1 MGSPST
7 KKFLKN
13 NNGTTTEEAA
23 IISSAGSADA
33 NKIPALDSSGRLDVT
48 FMPTGIGAD
57 TGNTIA
63 SEALSANDLVNI
75 WSNGGVHSVRKADGS
90 SKGKEAHGFVLSAVA
105 IGEQAKIYF
114 EGTNA
119 GLTGILPGIQYLSDT
134 VPGKSTTTPPTAA
147 GHIVQVVGFGFSAN
161 AINFQYNN
169 PIELA

>member
-1 MGSPST
+1 MGNAST

-13 NNGTTTEEAA
+13 NNGAIAEEAA
-23 IISSAGSADA
+23 LLTSGGAADA
-33 NKIPALDSSGRLDVT
+33 NKIPALDNSGRLDVT

-57 TGNTIA
+57 TGNAVAT
-63 SEALSANDLVNI
+63 EALSANDLVNV
-75 WSNGGVHSVRKADGS
+75 WNNAGVHSVRKADGS
-90 SKGKEAHGFVLSAVA
+90 SKGKEAHGFVLSAVS
-105 IGEQAKIYF
+105 IGDQAKIYF

-119 GLTGILPGIQYLSDT
+119 GLTGVLPGIQYLSDT
-134 VPGKSTTTPPTAA
+134 VPGKSTTTVPTAT